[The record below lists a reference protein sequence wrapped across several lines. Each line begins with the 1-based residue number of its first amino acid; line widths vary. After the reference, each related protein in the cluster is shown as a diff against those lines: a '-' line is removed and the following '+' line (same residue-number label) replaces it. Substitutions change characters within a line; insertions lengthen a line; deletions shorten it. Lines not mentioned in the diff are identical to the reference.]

1 MIEPYESERQC
12 QRCGQCKPKSMF
24 SPSKCGKD
32 GLHSYCKP
40 CRSEYVTA
48 AKKAKRLKPARAKA
62 ADREEIWP
70 RPITEQL
77 LDLKLRNFRYPVTAG
92 QLTWRV

>member
-12 QRCGQCKPKSMF
+12 RRCGQCKPKSNF

-40 CRSEYVTA
+40 CRSEYVTLYQRR
-48 AKKAKRLKPARAKA
+48 KRTSPVRQKAPNR
-62 ADREEIWP
+62 DVIWP
-70 RPITEQL
+70 RPLTEAL
-77 LDLKLRNFRYPVTAG
+77 LDLKLRNWRHPATAG